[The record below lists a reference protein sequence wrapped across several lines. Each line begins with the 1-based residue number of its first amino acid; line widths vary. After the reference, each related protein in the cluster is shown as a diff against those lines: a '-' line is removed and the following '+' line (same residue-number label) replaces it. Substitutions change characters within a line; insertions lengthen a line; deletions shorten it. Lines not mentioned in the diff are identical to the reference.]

1 MTQFDIEIRH
11 PHHASDNELES
22 VHVKSI
28 AEASSAF
35 DAMHWFNLQMLLLQ
49 LQGRQAYFM
58 VTNPDT
64 GQSIKISLNELSG
77 SETLEFILQSDIEVI
92 AEHKEIFGLFK
103 RKTKDY
109 VEFKQLNLRKA
120 HECLD
125 RFLNGQLDALKQQYL
140 QGDAQVAYVS

>member
-1 MTQFDIEIRH
+1 MAQFDIEIRH
-11 PHHASDNELES
+11 PHHASDNELEL

-28 AEASSAF
+28 AEVSTAF
-35 DAMHWFNLQMLLLQ
+35 DAMHWFNLQLLLLQ

-58 VTNPDT
+58 VTNPESS
-64 GQSIKISLNELSG
+64 QSIKISLNELST
-77 SETLEFILQSDIEVI
+77 SDSLEFVLQSDIEVI
-92 AEHKEIFGLFK
+92 SEQREVFGLFK

-120 HECLD
+120 HEYLD

-140 QGDAQVAYVS
+140 NGDAEVACSS